1 MGDEINEDF
10 THDEM
15 AIYGKARPEVLVE
28 ATSTEEVAAVVKLCK
43 ENKVPVTPSGARTV
57 LVGGAVSIG
66 GGVMISLTKMN
77 KILGYDKE
85 NFVVK
90 IQSGVLLNDLAQ
102 DAEKQGLLYPPDPG
116 EKFATVGGNVATNAG
131 GMRAVKYGCTR
142 DYVRAMT
149 CEIILLSLILMGMV
163 FLIKWRRSLFREK
176 SQIVTALIAVSILA
190 GMYPYMDYITKKQY
204 AVSIGQ
210 QFLFILIIMIYM
222 FLPLIAQETEK
233 RQENEKLLKA
243 LNDQF
248 EIEKSH
254 LKLMEDFE
262 TDQRKLEHD
271 FNNQMMVV
279 MGMMEMG
286 EWTSAEDMLG
296 EMEKRIG
303 EV

>member
-1 MGDEINEDF
+1 MNTDAVLRMLIGVLGLMPTTFFLMQTLKWRGSITKVLILQISFNVLSCSAKEYMNLLSGQEVIGM
-10 THDEM
+10 TSWVLM
-15 AIYGKARPEVLVE
+15 AIYL
-28 ATSTEEVAAVVKLCK
+28 
-43 ENKVPVTPSGARTV
+43 
-57 LVGGAVSIG
+57 
-66 GGVMISLTKMN
+66 
-77 KILGYDKE
+77 
-85 NFVVK
+85 
-90 IQSGVLLNDLAQ
+90 SGVFLCFGDSLKRIILMVVIAI
-102 DAEKQGLLYPPDPG
+102 
-116 EKFATVGGNVATNAG
+116 
-131 GMRAVKYGCTR
+131 GCTTVAELICNAIFVNNGWLVTGSFWGVY

-149 CEIILLSLILMGMV
+149 CEIILLSLILMGLV
-163 FLIKWRRSLFREK
+163 SLIKWRRSLFREK
-176 SQIVTALIAVSILA
+176 SQIVTALIAVSVLA
-190 GMYPYMDYITKKQY
+190 GMYPYMDYISKKQH

-286 EWTSAEDMLG
+286 EWMAAEDMLG

>member
-1 MGDEINEDF
+1 MNSLSDQEVIGMTSWVLMGIYLSGIFLCFGDSLKRIIL
-10 THDEM
+10 M
-15 AIYGKARPEVLVE
+15 VVIAI
-28 ATSTEEVAAVVKLCK
+28 
-43 ENKVPVTPSGARTV
+43 
-57 LVGGAVSIG
+57 
-66 GGVMISLTKMN
+66 
-77 KILGYDKE
+77 
-85 NFVVK
+85 
-90 IQSGVLLNDLAQ
+90 
-102 DAEKQGLLYPPDPG
+102 
-116 EKFATVGGNVATNAG
+116 
-131 GMRAVKYGCTR
+131 GCTTVAELICNAIFVNNGWLVTGSFFGGY
-142 DYVRAMT
+142 DYVRAMI
-149 CEIILLSLILMGMV
+149 CETILLSLILMGMV
-163 FLIKWRRSLFREK
+163 FLIKWRRSLFCEK
-176 SQIVTALIAVSILA
+176 SQIVTALIAVSVLA

-222 FLPLIAQETEK
+222 FLPLIAQETER

-286 EWTSAEDMLG
+286 EWMAAEEMLG
-296 EMEKRIG
+296 EMDKRIRK
-303 EV
+303 V